1 MNRMIGA
8 RSLRC
13 RVWVILALPT
23 LWALLPSPVWA
34 VTYFVD
40 VNNRSARDSNPGT
53 ESQPWK
59 TIGKATGLLK
69 PGDTV
74 LVKAGIYRELV
85 TLSQSGTAAKPITIA
100 VAPGAEGKVIL
111 NAAEPVMNWRK
122 CTGPDECSGNPNW
135 SHIYYA
141 DVAGSVASHPD
152 NDFAVR
158 QVFQHGERLPRS
170 RYPDTRWSYPTAVAD
185 PKSTFSDSTLSK
197 PSDYF
202 NGAVCHIKTAQFRLD
217 QIPIARSSGSTI
229 VLATPP
235 NPWYDI
241 STRFGYYITS
251 IVGEINAEGEWAYDA
266 TRKRL
271 YLWPRG
277 EAASDVEF
285 SYRKNCLR
293 TYESAGYTVVHGL
306 TMRYAYELAVWVYQ
320 TNNIT
325 LENNTIEYAFRY
337 GIELTSTWGPCN
349 DNQILRNTIKYSG
362 SRGINVSE
370 AAARC
375 KIEGNTV
382 YATGTEHFGGDLMN
396 GPSDGIYVVGPFARV
411 CNNRIDR
418 TGGVGLC
425 LHGGALNR
433 EVSYNY
439 ITNSG
444 LALSD
449 TCAIY
454 MAGRAE
460 GPDRDYIHHNIIEDT
475 LGCLTME
482 KGSDTGGPV
491 TCETYSGLATGIGLD
506 EESNNRTVEDN
517 TVIRSSMMGIGF
529 HWAPDNLVQRNTL
542 YDNRTG
548 QLGLSGKN
556 EEHKTL
562 LDDVFLD
569 NILFATDAEQRTLY
583 FTMNYNDVHFG
594 QSDRNWFY
602 NPYNSIHIFLSRYL
616 TPYSG
621 EWHDYLT
628 LSGWQAMSG
637 YDRNSKEFSYLRQLP
652 QVTLAS
658 PTQSR
663 IVYNA
668 SLDVNTVDLGTDL
681 YCDVQGNGIRGK
693 LTLQPFES
701 KILISAVAAVVS
713 HQVTNP
719 VPADGGQVEGVPV
732 LEWTAA
738 AGAAFHDV
746 YLGTE
751 EDAVEAADVVSPL
764 YRGRQTGTSFSLAG
778 LVQPGGRYF
787 WRVDEVEV
795 DGTTV
800 HQGVVW
806 TFIASDD
813 LVIDDFESY
822 TDNEGSRI
830 EETWIDGSINHTGSQ
845 VGRRSN
851 PSTAWTGGDHGEWSM
866 FMAYD
871 NARSPFISEAQREFA
886 SQQDWTAGAMNTL
899 SLWFQ
904 GDVVSFGETAPG
916 TFAMSAAGVDI
927 WGASDEF
934 RYAYKRLDG
943 DGAIVARVDSV
954 RNTSVWAKAG
964 VMIRESLDPGSSH
977 AFMLVTP
984 DGRRAFQNRPFSKSA
999 DCLSAHSSTGAISL
1013 PFWVKLE
1020 RQGNRFTGYHSVDG
1034 INWIR
1039 QSDTENTGPD
1049 ASPNPQTIRMPP
1061 RVYVGL
1067 ALTSHAPDIVTTAT
1081 FSGVRITGGVTSPW
1095 QVAEIGVD
1103 QPGNS
1108 PDDLYVAIEDSGG
1121 AAAVV
1126 VHPDPAAVNAT
1137 AWTEWRIP
1145 LGMLAGV
1152 DLSQVRKMCIGV
1164 GGRNGPAL
1172 DGAGRIY
1179 IDDIH
1184 IYKEALSQAQIAALT
1199 Q

>member
-1 MNRMIGA
+1 
-8 RSLRC
+8 
-13 RVWVILALPT
+13 
-23 LWALLPSPVWA
+23 
-34 VTYFVD
+34 
-40 VNNRSARDSNPGT
+40 
-53 ESQPWK
+53 
-59 TIGKATGLLK
+59 
-69 PGDTV
+69 
-74 LVKAGIYRELV
+74 
-85 TLSQSGTAAKPITIA
+85 
-100 VAPGAEGKVIL
+100 
-111 NAAEPVMNWRK
+111 
-122 CTGPDECSGNPNW
+122 
-135 SHIYYA
+135 
-141 DVAGSVASHPD
+141 
-152 NDFAVR
+152 
-158 QVFQHGERLPRS
+158 
-170 RYPDTRWSYPTAVAD
+170 
-185 PKSTFSDSTLSK
+185 
-197 PSDYF
+197 
-202 NGAVCHIKTAQFRLD
+202 
-217 QIPIARSSGSTI
+217 
-229 VLATPP
+229 
-235 NPWYDI
+235 
-241 STRFGYYITS
+241 
-251 IVGEINAEGEWAYDA
+251 
-266 TRKRL
+266 
-271 YLWPRG
+271 
-277 EAASDVEF
+277 
-285 SYRKNCLR
+285 
-293 TYESAGYTVVHGL
+293 
-306 TMRYAYELAVWVYQ
+306 
-320 TNNIT
+320 
-325 LENNTIEYAFRY
+325 
-337 GIELTSTWGPCN
+337 
-349 DNQILRNTIKYSG
+349 
-362 SRGINVSE
+362 
-370 AAARC
+370 
-375 KIEGNTV
+375 
-382 YATGTEHFGGDLMN
+382 
-396 GPSDGIYVVGPFARV
+396 
-411 CNNRIDR
+411 
-418 TGGVGLC
+418 
-425 LHGGALNR
+425 
-433 EVSYNY
+433 
-439 ITNSG
+439 
-444 LALSD
+444 
-449 TCAIY
+449 
-454 MAGRAE
+454 
-460 GPDRDYIHHNIIEDT
+460 
-475 LGCLTME
+475 ME

-886 SQQDWTAGAMNTL
+886 SQQDWTAG
-899 SLWFQ
+899 
-904 GDVVSFGETAPG
+904 
-916 TFAMSAAGVDI
+916 
-927 WGASDEF
+927 
-934 RYAYKRLDG
+934 
-943 DGAIVARVDSV
+943 
-954 RNTSVWAKAG
+954 

-1020 RQGNRFTGYHSVDG
+1020 RQGNRFTSYHSVDG